1 MINLINNPTS
11 NVRTTQ
17 SWRRRIRINRKTR
30 NSRRKRSLRRHRR
43 RRRRRSTRII
53 TTTRT
58 AAPFGGSEINEQI
71 DKSSDDKPVIVLAI
85 NPQIP
90 SQELFQTL
98 PILHAMHL
106 HHLLHRPSK
115 IGARIV
121 RIHRQH
127 HALPVR

>member
-17 SWRRRIRINRKTR
+17 FWRRRIRINRKTR
-30 NSRRKRSLRRHRR
+30 NGRRKRRLRRHR

-58 AAPFGGSEINEQI
+58 AATFGGSEINEQI

-98 PILHAMHL
+98 PILHSMHL
-106 HHLLHRPSK
+106 HHLLHRPPK
-115 IGARIV
+115 IGIRVV
-121 RIHRQH
+121 RLHRQH
-127 HALPVR
+127 HALLVR